1 MTSVNLTDISAQ
13 DTEDPE
19 GWNYK
24 TLYSIEAV
32 LILGTII
39 TIGCI
44 VVFVTFLKKL
54 KYTLKIILIS
64 LCIHNA
70 IGFTIEA
77 IVFGIGFQDEV
88 TCSVMNIMGK
98 SIFVITMEHLALV
111 SFIRHH
117 LSTTTAKNE
126 NANITLIVCLVVGD
140 YILEY
145 TMSIIG
151 VLLFTTGYEV
161 SCIGHENLEKDS
173 IWCSVTWVTKA
184 VIILGIGIFYDFQ
197 LMSFLKEQNS
207 IAQNGPGE
215 AKLVPWKTNAKEYD
229 FFIPISAGV
238 ASGAFAV
245 ISFLIVA
252 VLTFGNLTFFS
263 TTLIVA
269 SGPTII
275 MIIQIALTI
284 RAAKL
289 KKSPPPTIERK
300 LNFHD
305 ADSED
310 KEIPQELFH
319 RAQLEEDQFRRDVH
333 SVAGDII
340 RKQLEDVAEKLSS
353 LDQGYFQSNNAKVI
367 HVEPV
372 RDNQNE
378 EPSED
383 ATEIQGSNEHS
394 LHHTQD
400 IDEMIQ
406 EEMELHNN

>member
-13 DTEDPE
+13 VTEDPE

-54 KYTLKIILIS
+54 KYTLKFILIS

-70 IGFTIEA
+70 IGFTVEA
-77 IVFGIGFQDEV
+77 IVFGIWSQEMDEV
-88 TCSVMNIMGK
+88 TCSVMNIIVK

-111 SFIRHH
+111 SFVRHH
-117 LSTTTAKNE
+117 ISTATAKNE
-126 NANITLIVCLVVGD
+126 NANITPIIGLVVGD
-140 YILEY
+140 YIVEY
-145 TMSIIG
+145 TINIIG
-151 VLLFTTGYEV
+151 VLHTTTGYEV
-161 SCIGHENLEKDS
+161 ACLPHHSLELDS
-173 IWCSVTWVTKA
+173 TWFFVTSFTKTVT
-184 VIILGIGIFYDFQ
+184 VLGIGIFHDYQ
-197 LMSFLKEQNS
+197 LTKFLQEQNNM
-207 IAQNGPGE
+207 AKNGPRE
-215 AKLVPWKTNAKEYD
+215 VRLVPWKTSNDEYD
-229 FFIPISAGV
+229 FMIPVSAGV
-238 ASGAFAV
+238 ASGVVSLVFLVIGIAMTRGALAFYMIPFIAT
-245 ISFLIVA
+245 IVP
-252 VLTFGNLTFFS
+252 V
-263 TTLIVA
+263 VV
-269 SGPTII
+269 
-275 MIIQIALTI
+275 MIIQIALTM

-305 ADSED
+305 GDNED

-319 RAQLEEDQFRRDVH
+319 PAQLEEDQFRRDVH

-340 RKQLEDVAEKLSS
+340 RKRLEDVAEKLSS
-353 LDQGYFQSNNAKVI
+353 LDKGYFQSNIARVI
-367 HVEPV
+367 HVEPI

-378 EPSED
+378 E
-383 ATEIQGSNEHS
+383 
-394 LHHTQD
+394 TQN

-406 EEMELHNN
+406 EEMELAPQYLDKGNFE